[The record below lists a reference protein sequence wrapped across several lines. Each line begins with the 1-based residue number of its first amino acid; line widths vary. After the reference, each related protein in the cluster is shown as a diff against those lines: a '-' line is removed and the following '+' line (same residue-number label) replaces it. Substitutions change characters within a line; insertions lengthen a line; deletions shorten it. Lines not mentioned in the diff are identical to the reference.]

1 MSDVSN
7 LINRAATTYTHL
19 QAHFSAST
27 CFCMHYYYI
36 QLAGCQT
43 RALLTESGCL
53 TSALHQKQSA
63 MTMTGP
69 HLQVHAS
76 YCLSIISKSRPNSRI
91 AERHHL
97 VSFNLLPFRWVRSVA
112 VEPGNQ
118 WFATGSADRTI
129 KIWDLATGQLK
140 LTLTGH
146 IEQVHKATIAA
157 SISVG
162 SYHSLTA

>member
-1 MSDVSN
+1 M
-7 LINRAATTYTHL
+7 RY
-19 QAHFSAST
+19 
-27 CFCMHYYYI
+27 CYI

-43 RALLTESGCL
+43 RALLTESGPL
-53 TSALHQKQSA
+53 TSALHQKKSA
-63 MTMTGP
+63 MTGP

-76 YCLSIISKSRPNSRI
+76 YCLSIISNSRLNSHI

-146 IEQVHKATIAA
+146 IEQVLQATIAA
-157 SISVG
+157 STSVD
-162 SYHSLTA
+162 SYHSLVA